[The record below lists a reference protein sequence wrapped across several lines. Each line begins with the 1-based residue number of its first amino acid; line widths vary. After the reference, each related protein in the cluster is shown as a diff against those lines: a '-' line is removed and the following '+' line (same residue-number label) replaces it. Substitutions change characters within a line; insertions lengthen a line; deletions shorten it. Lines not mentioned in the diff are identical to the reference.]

1 LIHDG
6 NKNTTPPVNVACFSI
21 NLTDRSNEG
30 PLVNFSMRTNACLLA
45 AISTLIAGCGG
56 GNNDSTPVQAAPAV
70 VVTTAA
76 DVKSVDWNAPA
87 TIDVLANDSASR
99 GALTLSAVTG
109 AEHGTAVISN
119 GKIIY
124 TPAAGFFGTEK
135 LSYTVSADGGATG
148 KADAVVT
155 VEAVMTLNGNASDNP
170 IANGSVTATVGARKF
185 TATTDASGNFVLPLR
200 TSTAGDFVTLVAS
213 GAGTQSAVKLASLVG
228 DVATLAK
235 SASSGQ
241 VSMAAVPAI
250 GVTHITSAFMAL
262 ATKSNGGVAPAT
274 AQQLKDAAPKVD
286 IADVM
291 RLATAIKL
299 TADNGV
305 ALPAGVT
312 DTLAMVNS
320 DASVNA
326 VYTAAASIDP
336 NLAAATRASVEGQV
350 STPGAN
356 FTLDGLAARTIV
368 YRDFTVTY
376 NSDGTGRMSGRLGD
390 RNLTWVADGAT
401 VRMKYEKTAVY
412 DYDANSVKVN
422 GVASAYAIRESTE
435 GMIILRVLNENSV
448 KYGETGT
455 VVWTS
460 GPDVGKAVA
469 GSNLTTTNG
478 PITLSTA
485 FNLDQRLVIPAAT
498 TAVGSV
504 LAGVFANPLPTFET
518 ESNPGTAYLNT
529 GNVPQTADA
538 LQFTSA
544 TEAKF
549 LLSGAVV
556 NWSVL
561 DNYLVITD
569 RVANAATWKMALLG
583 TNSSTGQTN
592 WVATSG
598 KITVPFSA
606 VVQDA
611 PKPVF
616 TEALAVHKFF
626 EDGTTRLSG
635 QPQADHTVI
644 STGYPSATYDSAWSI
659 NTAGELVIT
668 HTRKGATA
676 PTRVNRYSLMHKAG
690 NKLVVLFA
698 NGSQSALV
706 VLQDLDEK

>member
-1 LIHDG
+1 M
-6 NKNTTPPVNVACFSI
+6 NYST
-21 NLTDRSNEG
+21 
-30 PLVNFSMRTNACLLA
+30 RTNACLLA

-56 GNNDSTPVQAAPAV
+56 GNNDAAPVPVQAAAPV
-70 VVTTAA
+70 IVTTAA

-87 TIDVLANDSASR
+87 TIDVLANDTASS

-109 AEHGTAVISN
+109 AEHGTAVISS

-135 LSYTVSADGGATG
+135 LSYTVSADGGVTG

-170 IANGSVTATVGARKF
+170 IVNGSVTATVGTRNF
-185 TATTDASGNFVLPLR
+185 TAATDASGNFVLPLR
-200 TSTAGDFVTLVAS
+200 TSAAGDFVTLVAS
-213 GAGTQSAVKLASLVG
+213 GVGTQSTVKLASLVG
-228 DVATLAK
+228 DVASLAK
-235 SASSGQ
+235 SATSGQ

-262 ATKSNGGVAPAT
+262 VTKSNGGVAPAT
-274 AQQLKDAAPKVD
+274 AQQLKDATPKVD

-299 TADNGV
+299 SADNGV

-320 DASVNA
+320 EASVNA
-326 VYTAAASIDP
+326 VYAAAAVINP

-350 STPGAN
+350 STPGAA
-356 FTLDGLAARTIV
+356 FTLDGLAQRTIV
-368 YRDFTVTY
+368 YREFTVTY
-376 NSDGTGRMSGRLGD
+376 NNDGTGRMSGRLGD

-401 VRMKYEKTAVY
+401 VRIKYEKTLVN
-412 DYDANSVKVN
+412 DYPENTLKVN
-422 GVASAYAIRESTE
+422 GVVSPYAVRESTD
-435 GMIILRVLNENSV
+435 GMIILRVLNDNSA

-460 GPDVGKAVA
+460 GPDVGKAVVGA
-469 GSNLTTTNG
+469 NLTTTNA

-504 LAGVFANPLPTFET
+504 LAGVFADPLPIVDS
-518 ESNPGTAYLNT
+518 ESSPGTSFLNT
-529 GNVPQTADA
+529 NNVPQTADA

-556 NWSVL
+556 NWSIQ

-569 RVANAATWKMALLG
+569 KVAKAATWKMALLG
-583 TNSSTGQTN
+583 TNISTGQTQ
-592 WVATSG
+592 WVATTD

-606 VVQDA
+606 ALQDA

-616 TEALAVHKFF
+616 TEALALHKFL

-635 QPQADHTVI
+635 QAQADHTVV
-644 STGYPSATYDSAWSI
+644 STTYPSATYTSVWSI
-659 NTAGELVIT
+659 NAAGDLVFT

-676 PTRVNRYSLMHKAG
+676 PTRVNRYSLIHQAG
-690 NKLVVLFA
+690 NKLVVLYA
-698 NGSQSALV
+698 NGSQSALI
-706 VLQDLDEK
+706 VLQDLDQK

>member
-1 LIHDG
+1 M
-6 NKNTTPPVNVACFSI
+6 NSST
-21 NLTDRSNEG
+21 
-30 PLVNFSMRTNACLLA
+30 RTNACLLA
-45 AISTLIAGCGG
+45 AIATLIAGCGG
-56 GNNDSTPVQAAPAV
+56 GHGDSTPVPTPSAV
-70 VVTTAA
+70 IVTTAG

-99 GALTLSAVTG
+99 GALTLGTVTG
-109 AEHGTAVISN
+109 AEHGTTVVSN

-170 IANGSVTATVGARKF
+170 IANGSVTATVGTRTF
-185 TATTDASGNFVLPLR
+185 TAPTDASGNFILPLR
-200 TSTAGDFVTLVAS
+200 TSATGDFVTLVAS
-213 GAGTQSAVKLASLVG
+213 GAGTQSTVKLASLVG
-228 DVATLAK
+228 DTASLAK
-235 SASSGQ
+235 SAASGQ

-274 AQQLKDAAPKVD
+274 AQQLKDAAPKID

-299 TADNGV
+299 SADNGV

-326 VYTAAASIDP
+326 VYAAAAVINP

-350 STPGAN
+350 GTPGVA
-356 FTLDGLAARTIV
+356 FTLDGLAERTIV

-390 RNLTWVADGAT
+390 RNVAWVADGAT
-401 VRMKYEKTAVY
+401 VRLKYEKTAVY
-412 DYDANSVKVN
+412 DYDANSLKVN
-422 GVASAYAIRESTE
+422 GVLSPYSIRENTE
-435 GMIILRVLNENSV
+435 GMIILRVLNDNTV

-460 GPDVGKAVA
+460 GPDVGKTVVGANV
-469 GSNLTTTNG
+469 TTTNG

-485 FNLDQRLVIPAAT
+485 FNVDQRLAIPAAT

-504 LAGVFANPLPTFET
+504 LAGVFADPLPTFDS
-518 ESNPGTAYLNT
+518 ESTPGTTFLTTY
-529 GNVPQTADA
+529 NVPQTADA

-556 NWSVL
+556 NWSVQ

-569 RVANAATWKMALLG
+569 KVAKAATWKMALLG
-583 TNSSTGQTN
+583 TNSSTSQTQ
-592 WVATSG
+592 WVAITG
-598 KITVPFSA
+598 KVTVPFSA
-606 VVQDA
+606 AVQDA

-616 TEALAVHKFF
+616 TDALALHRFL
-626 EDGTTRLSG
+626 EDGTARLSG

-644 STGYPSATYDSAWSI
+644 STAYPSATYNSVWSI
-659 NTAGELVIT
+659 NAAGELVFT
-668 HTRKGATA
+668 HTRKNATV
-676 PTRVNRYSLMHKAG
+676 PTRVNRYILIHKAG
-690 NKLVVLFA
+690 NKLVVLYA
-698 NGSQSALV
+698 NGSQSAMA
-706 VLQDLDEK
+706 VLQDLDDK

>member
-1 LIHDG
+1 M
-6 NKNTTPPVNVACFSI
+6 NYS
-21 NLTDRSNEG
+21 S
-30 PLVNFSMRTNACLLA
+30 RTNACLLA

-56 GNNDSTPVQAAPAV
+56 GNNDVATTPVQAAPAV
-70 VVTTAA
+70 IVTTAA

-87 TIDVLANDSASR
+87 TIDVLANDTASS
-99 GALTLSAVTG
+99 GALTLSTVTG
-109 AEHGTAVISN
+109 AEHGTAVISS

-135 LSYTVSADGGATG
+135 LSYTVTADGGVTG

-170 IANGSVTATVGARKF
+170 IANGSVTATVGTRNF
-185 TATTDASGNFVLPLR
+185 TATTDASGNFILPLR
-200 TSTAGDFVTLVAS
+200 TSTTSDFITLVAS
-213 GAGTQSAVKLASLVG
+213 GAGTQSTVKLASLVG
-228 DVATLAK
+228 DAATLAK
-235 SASSGQ
+235 STTSGQ

-274 AQQLKDAAPKVD
+274 AQQLKDATPKVD
-286 IADVM
+286 VADVM

-299 TADNGV
+299 SADNGV

-326 VYTAAASIDP
+326 VYAAAAVINP
-336 NLAAATRASVEGQV
+336 ALAAATRANVEGQV
-350 STPGAN
+350 SAPGAT

-390 RNLTWVADGAT
+390 RNVTWVADGAL

-412 DYDANSVKVN
+412 DYDANTLKVN
-422 GVASAYAIRESTE
+422 GVVSPYSIRESTE
-435 GMIILRVLNENSV
+435 GMVVLRVLNDATV

-455 VVWTS
+455 VVYTS
-460 GPDVGKAVA
+460 GPDAGKAVVGA
-469 GSNLTTTNG
+469 NVTTTNG

-485 FNLDQRLVIPAAT
+485 FNLDQRLAIPAAT

-504 LAGVFANPLPTFET
+504 LAGVFADPLPTFDSDST
-518 ESNPGTAYLNT
+518 PGTSFLNT
-529 GNVPQTADA
+529 SNVPQTADA

-549 LLSGAVV
+549 MLSGATV
-556 NWSVL
+556 NWSVQ
-561 DNYLVITD
+561 DNFLVITD
-569 RVANAATWKMALLG
+569 KVAKAATWKMALLG
-583 TNSSTGQTN
+583 TNSSTGQTQ
-592 WVATSG
+592 WVATTD
-598 KITVPFSA
+598 KVTVPFSA
-606 VVQDA
+606 ALQDA

-616 TEALAVHKFF
+616 TEALAVHKFL

-644 STGYPSATYDSAWSI
+644 STTYPSATYTSAWSV
-659 NTAGELVIT
+659 NAAGDLVIT
-668 HTRKGATA
+668 HTRKGATVPA
-676 PTRVNRYSLMHKAG
+676 RVNRYILIHQAG
-690 NKLVVLFA
+690 NKLVVLYA
-698 NGSQSALV
+698 NGSQSAMV
-706 VLQDLDEK
+706 VLQDLGEK

>member
-1 LIHDG
+1 M
-6 NKNTTPPVNVACFSI
+6 
-21 NLTDRSNEG
+21 
-30 PLVNFSMRTNACLLA
+30 NFSTRTNGCLLA

-56 GNNDSTPVQAAPAV
+56 GHSESTPVQPPAIAIV
-70 VVTTAA
+70 IVTTAA

-87 TIDVLANDSASR
+87 TIDVLANDTTSR
-99 GALTLSAVTG
+99 GALTLSTVTG
-109 AEHGTAVISN
+109 AEHGSAVISN

-124 TPAAGFFGTEK
+124 TPAAGFYGTEK

-155 VEAVMTLNGNASDNP
+155 VEAVLTLNGNASDNP
-170 IANGSVTATVGARKF
+170 IANGSVTATVGTRNF

-200 TSTAGDFVTLVAS
+200 TSTASDFVTLVAS
-213 GAGTQSAVKLASLVG
+213 GAGTQSTVKLASLVG

-235 SASSGQ
+235 STSSGQ
-241 VSMAAVPAI
+241 VGMDAVPAI

-262 ATKSNGGVAPAT
+262 ATKSNGGVAPAS
-274 AQQLKDAAPKVD
+274 AQQLKDATPKVD

-299 TADNGV
+299 SADNGV

-312 DTLAMVNS
+312 DTLALVNS

-326 VYTAAASIDP
+326 VYAAAALIDP

-350 STPGAN
+350 STPGAA
-356 FTLDGLAARTIV
+356 FTLDGLAERTIV

-376 NSDGTGRMSGRLGD
+376 NKDGTGRMSGRLGD

-412 DYDANSVKVN
+412 DYAANSVKIN
-422 GVASAYAIRESTE
+422 GVLSPYSVRESTE
-435 GMIILRVLNENSV
+435 GMVVLRVLNDASV

-460 GPDVGKAVA
+460 GPDVGKAVV
-469 GSNLTTTNG
+469 GHNLTTTNG

-485 FNLDQRLVIPAAT
+485 FNVDQRLAIPAAT

-504 LAGVFANPLPTFET
+504 LAGVFADPLPVMDS
-518 ESNPGTAYLNT
+518 ESTPGTSFLITY
-529 GNVPQTADA
+529 NVPQTADA

-556 NWSVL
+556 NWSIQ

-569 RVANAATWKMALLG
+569 KVAKAATWKMALLG
-583 TNSSTGQTN
+583 TNASTGQTQ
-592 WVATSG
+592 WVATTD

-606 VVQDA
+606 ALQDA

-616 TEALAVHKFF
+616 TDALALHKFL
-626 EDGTTRLSG
+626 EDGTARLSG
-635 QPQADHTVI
+635 QAQADHTII
-644 STGYPSATYDSAWSI
+644 STAYPSATYDSVWSI
-659 NTAGELVIT
+659 NTAGDLVFT
-668 HTRKGATA
+668 HTRKGATV
-676 PTRVNRYSLMHKAG
+676 PSRVNRYVPIHWAG
-690 NKLVVLFA
+690 NKLVVLYA
-698 NGSQSALV
+698 NGSQSALT
-706 VLQDLDEK
+706 VLQDPEAK